1 MERFIQLF
9 AEAIERNVNEVAKD
23 DNFRNF
29 EEWDSLAVLSVIAMV
44 KKNYDIT
51 IPRNEFDALLTI
63 EDLYNR
69 VTKA

>member
-1 MERFIQLF
+1 MERFIELF
-9 AEAIERNVNEVAKD
+9 AEAIERNVNEIAKD
-23 DNFRNF
+23 DTFRNF

-51 IPRNEFDALLTI
+51 IPRNEFDGLLTI